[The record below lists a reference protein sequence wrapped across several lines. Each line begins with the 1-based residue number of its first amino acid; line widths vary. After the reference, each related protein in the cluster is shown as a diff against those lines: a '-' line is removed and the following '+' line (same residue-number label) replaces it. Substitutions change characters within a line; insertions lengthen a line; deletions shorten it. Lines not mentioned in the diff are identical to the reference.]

1 MLRHETEEVGS
12 VVSEAEET
20 GSVVSVISSYFG
32 GKLPLPHVLKF
43 ILNLT
48 LMFNFL
54 PDSNDKKDDLNFAN
68 TCV

>member
-32 GKLPLPHVLKF
+32 G
-43 ILNLT
+43 
-48 LMFNFL
+48 
-54 PDSNDKKDDLNFAN
+54 
-68 TCV
+68 TCISMESS